1 MKTYSA
7 EEAANLTGI
16 SKATLRYYEEEKIIG
31 PIKRNTNHYR
41 RYTEAD
47 LEWISVIKR
56 IREIGVPISE
66 LRGVTETGMAER
78 IEGLLIYQ
86 QKVRKQIQ
94 QLTLVDE
101 FLENKIDY
109 MKQISK

>member
-7 EEAANLTGI
+7 EETANLTGI

-31 PIKRNTNHYR
+31 PIRRNTNHYR

-47 LEWISVIKR
+47 LEWINVIKR
-56 IREIGVPISE
+56 IREIGVPVRE
-66 LRGVTETGMAER
+66 LRGVTETEMNER
-78 IEGLLIYQ
+78 LEGLLIYQ

-94 QLTLVDE
+94 QLRLVDE
-101 FLENKIDY
+101 FLKNKIDY
-109 MKQISK
+109 MKNITK